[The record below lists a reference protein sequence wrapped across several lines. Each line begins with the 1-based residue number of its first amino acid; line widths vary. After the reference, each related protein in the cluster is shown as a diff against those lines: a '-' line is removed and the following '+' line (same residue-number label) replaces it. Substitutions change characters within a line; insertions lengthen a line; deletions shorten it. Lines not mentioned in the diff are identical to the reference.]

1 MKESVYDEGTVILK
15 SGDISDKVFIV
26 WRGEIHAQINNK
38 DKITYFDSLNQGGCM
53 CAFSAFSDD
62 MT

>member
-26 WRGEIHAQINNK
+26 WRGEIHA
-38 DKITYFDSLNQGGCM
+38 
-53 CAFSAFSDD
+53 
-62 MT
+62 